1 MRPAP
6 LQLAHICAWTTKTPL
21 IRAGATSRRHYLNPA
36 EAFGRWRGGEERSD
50 QARCPWPHTRSLR
63 AQSPAQSEQWR
74 AGLAAAGSSLDRAEI
89 VAVLAISAMQLGIQ
103 RPRKHPC

>member
-1 MRPAP
+1 MKPAP
-6 LQLAHICAWTTKTPL
+6 LQLAHVCDRTTKTSSH
-21 IRAGATSRRHYLNPA
+21 SRRRNIAPPLPKP
-36 EAFGRWRGGEERSD
+36 RGGLRALAGREERSD

-89 VAVLAISAMQLGIQ
+89 VAVLAISAIQ
-103 RPRKHPC
+103 F